1 MSTPGST
8 PEPIG
13 HLVELFHRLPGIG
26 PKSAQRL
33 AYHILRASE
42 RDAEDLADA
51 IVQVKQRIRFCS
63 ECCYFTE
70 EDPCRYCS
78 DDRRDGSI
86 VCVVEQPLDIA
97 ALERSGGYRG
107 RYHVLHGVLSPM
119 EGVGPEQLRFKELLA
134 RIQSGNVTEVIM
146 ATNPSLE
153 GEATA
158 MYASRLLS
166 PLGIRVTR
174 LARGLPSGADLEY
187 ADDLTL
193 RRALEGRQ
201 AV

>member
-1 MSTPGST
+1 MTTPGNA

-33 AYHILRASE
+33 AYHVLRAGDHE
-42 RDAEDLADA
+42 AEELADA
-51 IVQVKQRIRFCS
+51 ILQVKRRIRICS
-63 ECCYFTE
+63 VCCYFTE
-70 EDPCRYCS
+70 EDPCRYCT
-78 DDRRDGSI
+78 DARRDPTI

-107 RYHVLHGVLSPM
+107 RYHVLHGVLNPID
-119 EGVGPEQLRFKELLA
+119 GIGPDQLRFKELLM
-134 RIQSGNVTEVIM
+134 RIQQGEIAEVIM

-166 PLGIRVTR
+166 PLGVRITR